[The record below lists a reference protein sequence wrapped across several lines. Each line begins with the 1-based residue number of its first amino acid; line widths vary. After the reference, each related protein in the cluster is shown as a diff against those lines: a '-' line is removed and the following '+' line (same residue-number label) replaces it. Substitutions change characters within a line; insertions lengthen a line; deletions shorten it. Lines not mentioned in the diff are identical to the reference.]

1 MMRTVQKLKV
11 EYGDFQTPIELA
23 DQVCK
28 KLVELGV
35 KPHIIIEPT
44 CGIGNFVEAA
54 SSCFDSAKKILGIEL
69 NLDYFRQILEEE
81 KFLHDQRIEI
91 KCEDFFQVDWL
102 SLIGESNEEIL
113 VLGNLPWVTNS
124 QQGSIGGVNLP
135 KKSNFQNHTGL
146 DAITGK
152 SNFDISEWMLI
163 QFVQYLQKHNS
174 YLAVLCKTSVS
185 RKILNYIYSEKLNL
199 AYCAVY
205 KIDSKKYFD
214 AAVEAC
220 LFFCK
225 FDSNS
230 QKYYC
235 DVFDS
240 LESSVCS
247 RIGYLNNILVR
258 DLITFKKVQSLYN
271 KQSKTKWRSGI
282 KHDCASVMEFRK
294 NNDYF
299 INGLGESYELEETYI
314 FPLVKGSSVAQ
325 NKTKATDRYILVTQ
339 SFVGES
345 TEFIKDLAP
354 KTWAYLEKHESLLN
368 NRKSKIYQNSPR
380 FSIFGV
386 GSYTFA
392 PWKIAICGL
401 YKKLSFRLIGQINE
415 KPPIFDDTVYF
426 LSFFDEKSAYE
437 SYKLLTSSL
446 AKDFYLSLIFWDEKR
461 PIKSTILNSLN
472 LAALAKL
479 VL

>member
-1 MMRTVQKLKV
+1 MRTVQKLKV

-23 DQVCK
+23 YRVCK

-69 NLDYFRQILEEE
+69 NLDYFRQIIEEE

-102 SLIGESNEEIL
+102 SLISESNEEIL

-258 DLITFKKVQSLYN
+258 DLITFKKVESLYN

-282 KHDCASVMEFRK
+282 KHDCAKVMEFRK

-354 KTWAYLEKHESLLN
+354 KTWAYLEKHESFLN

-426 LSFFDEKSAYE
+426 FSFVDEKSAYE

-472 LAALAKL
+472 LAALARL
-479 VL
+479 V

>member
-1 MMRTVQKLKV
+1 MRTVQKLKV

-23 DQVCK
+23 NQVCK
-28 KLVELGV
+28 KLVELGI
-35 KPHIIIEPT
+35 KPHIVVEPT

-54 SSCFDSAKKILGIEL
+54 SSYFESAKKILGVEV
-69 NLDYFRQILEEE
+69 NLDYFKLIEEE
-81 KFLHDQRIEI
+81 KKFLYDKRIEI
-91 KCEDFFQVDWL
+91 KCEDFFQVNWS
-102 SLIGESNEEIL
+102 SLIDELQEEIL

-163 QFVQYLQKHNS
+163 QLVQYLQKHNS

-205 KIDSKKYFD
+205 KIDAKKYFD

-220 LFFCK
+220 LLFCK
-225 FDSNS
+225 FDSSS

-258 DLITFKKVQSLYN
+258 DLIAFEKVESLYN
-271 KQSKTKWRSGI
+271 KQSKIKWRSGI

-294 NNDYF
+294 NHDYF

-314 FPLVKGSSVAQ
+314 FPLIKGSSVAQ

-339 SFVGES
+339 NLVGES
-345 TEFIKDLAP
+345 TESIKSLAP
-354 KTWAYLEKHESLLN
+354 KTWAYLEKHENFLN

-401 YKKLSFRLIGQINE
+401 YKKLGFRLIGQINE
-415 KPPIFDDTVYF
+415 KPVIFDDTVYF
-426 LSFFDEKSAYE
+426 LSFFDEKSAYD
-437 SYKLLTSSL
+437 SYQLLTSSR
-446 AKDFYLSLIFWDEKR
+446 AKDFYSSLIFWDEKR
-461 PIKSTILNSLN
+461 PIKSSILNSLN
-472 LAALAKL
+472 LSALSKL
-479 VL
+479 LF

>member
-1 MMRTVQKLKV
+1 
-11 EYGDFQTPIELA
+11 
-23 DQVCK
+23 
-28 KLVELGV
+28 
-35 KPHIIIEPT
+35 
-44 CGIGNFVEAA
+44 
-54 SSCFDSAKKILGIEL
+54 
-69 NLDYFRQILEEE
+69 
-81 KFLHDQRIEI
+81 
-91 KCEDFFQVDWL
+91 
-102 SLIGESNEEIL
+102 
-113 VLGNLPWVTNS
+113 
-124 QQGSIGGVNLP
+124 
-135 KKSNFQNHTGL
+135 
-146 DAITGK
+146 
-152 SNFDISEWMLI
+152 
-163 QFVQYLQKHNS
+163 
-174 YLAVLCKTSVS
+174 
-185 RKILNYIYSEKLNL
+185 
-199 AYCAVY
+199 
-205 KIDSKKYFD
+205 
-214 AAVEAC
+214 
-220 LFFCK
+220 
-225 FDSNS
+225 
-230 QKYYC
+230 
-235 DVFDS
+235 
-240 LESSVCS
+240 
-247 RIGYLNNILVR
+247 
-258 DLITFKKVQSLYN
+258 
-271 KQSKTKWRSGI
+271 
-282 KHDCASVMEFRK
+282 MEFRK

-345 TEFIKDLAP
+345 TESIKDLAP

-415 KPPIFDDTVYF
+415 KPAIFDDTVYF